1 MSHGPFW
8 IRRPGPA
15 RLAELLREQAAEQ
28 LTYPEVGATAGEMP
42 GGRYHSLRVATSLGS
57 GDGVFERAA
66 EGIRAWAPQRGAG
79 IDLLPARPSLAE
91 GESLLASFRSFPFH
105 VTAACRIVYV
115 LDEPDRF
122 GFGYGTL
129 PLHPE
134 SGEEAFIVE
143 RAGDGEVRFTITAFS
158 RPRALLSRLGAP
170 VARRV
175 QASVTR
181 RYLDGL
187 AESVRMPQP
196 RP

>member
-15 RLAELLREQAAEQ
+15 RLAQLLQEESTEQ
-28 LTYPEVGATAGEMP
+28 LTYPEVGATAGELP
-42 GGRYHSLRVATSLGS
+42 SGYHTVRTGIVVGR
-57 GDGVFERAA
+57 GDGVFERATEA
-66 EGIRAWAPQRGAG
+66 IRAWAPQQAAG
-79 IDLLPARPSLAE
+79 IELLPRRPDLVE
-91 GESLLASFRSFPFH
+91 GESLLLSFRSFPFH
-105 VTAACRIVYV
+105 VTAACRVVYV
-115 LDEPDRF
+115 VDEPDRY

-143 RAGDGEVRFTITAFS
+143 RAGDGKVRFTITAFS
-158 RPRALLSRLGAP
+158 RPRVLLSRLGAP

-181 RYLDGL
+181 RYLEGL
-187 AESVRMPQP
+187 VEAVNMP
-196 RP
+196 

>member
-8 IRRPGPA
+8 IRRPNPT
-15 RLAELLREQAAEQ
+15 RLAQLLDEQRSAS
-28 LTYPEVGATAGEMP
+28 LSYPDVGATAGEIP
-42 GGRYHSLRVATSLGS
+42 SGYHAIRASRLLGRGE
-57 GDGVFERAA
+57 GVFERAA
-66 EGIRAWAPQRGAG
+66 KGIRAWAPQRAAG
-79 IDLLPARPSLAE
+79 IDLVPPRPELIE

-105 VTAACRIVYV
+105 VTAACRVVYV
-115 LDEPDRF
+115 VDEPDRY

-143 RAGDGEVRFTITAFS
+143 READGEVRFTITAFS
-158 RPRALLSRLGAP
+158 RPQVLLSRLGAP

-181 RYLDGL
+181 RYLEGL
-187 AESVRMPQP
+187 VEAVKVP
-196 RP
+196 

>member
-15 RLAELLREQAAEQ
+15 RLAQVLQEESTKR
-28 LTYPEVGATAGEMP
+28 LTYPEVGATAGELP
-42 GGRYHSLRVATSLGS
+42 SGYHTVRASILVGRGDEVFARAT
-57 GDGVFERAA
+57 EA
-66 EGIRAWAPQRGAG
+66 IRAWAPQRAAG
-79 IDLLPARPSLAE
+79 IELLPPRPEVLE
-91 GESLLASFRSFPFH
+91 GESLLLSFRSFPFH
-105 VTAACRIVYV
+105 VTAACRVVYV
-115 LDEPDRF
+115 EDEPDRY

-158 RPRALLSRLGAP
+158 RPQVLLSRLGAP

-181 RYLDGL
+181 RYLEGL
-187 AESVRMPQP
+187 VEAVKGP
-196 RP
+196 